1 MSYLRVEHVE
11 KSFGEN
17 RVLKDISF
25 SLPKGSFLSLLGPSG
40 CGKTTMLKIIVG
52 LESPDKGRVF
62 LGGRELTP
70 KPTEQRNIGMMFQN
84 YALFPNMTVA
94 RNIAYG
100 LKIRKRSQA
109 EIDEKVDWA
118 LKLVKLEGRDN
129 DRVTLMSGGQQQRV
143 ALARAL
149 VIQPDMLLLDEPL
162 SALDRKI
169 RVEMQYEIRSIQRQV
184 GITTVFVTHDQEE
197 ALTMSD
203 AVILMN
209 DGRIEQWDDPWTM
222 YNQPASVFASG
233 FIGKAN
239 ILDGRLVE
247 KNGLLTVE
255 GPGWSFPVN
264 ERDGFKPGDAV
275 TVAIRGEHF
284 HIDREPGPG
293 AVPFKI
299 KDTVFTGSV
308 RKING
313 FMGADEVQLVAL
325 NSSEAAVYAPGQ
337 ELTVSTRPQYVHY
350 YARVETR

>member
-11 KSFGEN
+11 KSFGDN
-17 RVLKDISF
+17 KVLKDISF

-52 LESPDKGRVF
+52 LESPDNGHVF
-62 LGGRELTP
+62 LGDRELTNLA
-70 KPTEQRNIGMMFQN
+70 TEKRNIGMMFQN

-100 LKIRKRSQA
+100 LKIRKRSQE
-109 EIDEKVDWA
+109 EIDEKVSWA
-118 LKLVKLEGRDN
+118 LKMVKLEGRDN

-149 VIQPDMLLLDEPL
+149 VIQPDILLLDEPL

-169 RVEMQYEIRSIQRQV
+169 RVEMQYEIRSIQQQV

-203 AVILMN
+203 TIILMN

-222 YNQPASVFASG
+222 YNRPASVFASG

-239 ILDGRLVE
+239 ILNGRLVE
-247 KNGLLTVE
+247 KGGVLMVE
-255 GPGWSFPVN
+255 GAGWSFPV
-264 ERDGFKPGDAV
+264 EARDNFNPGDEV
-275 TVAIRGEHF
+275 TAAIRGEHF
-284 HIDREPGPG
+284 HIHPEPNSNT
-293 AVPFKI
+293 VPFKI
-299 KDTVFTGSV
+299 KDTVFTGNV
-308 RKING
+308 YKLNG
-313 FMGADEVQLVAL
+313 FIGSDEVQLVVL
-325 NSSEAAVYAPGQ
+325 NSSEAGYAPGR
-337 ELTVSTRPQYVHY
+337 ELAVSAHPRYIHY
-350 YARVETR
+350 YARVTAF

>member
-1 MSYLRVEHVE
+1 MSYLRVEHVG
-11 KSFGEN
+11 KSFGDN
-17 RVLKDISF
+17 KVLKDISF

-52 LESPDKGRVF
+52 LESPDNGHVF
-62 LGGRELTP
+62 LGDRELTRM
-70 KPTEQRNIGMMFQN
+70 PTERRNIGMMFQN

-100 LKIRKRSQA
+100 LKIRQRSQV
-109 EIDEKVDWA
+109 EIDEKVNWA
-118 LKLVKLEGRDN
+118 LKMVKLEGREN

-149 VIQPDMLLLDEPL
+149 VIQPDILLLDEPL

-169 RVEMQYEIRSIQRQV
+169 RVEMQYEIRSIQQQV

-203 AVILMN
+203 TIILMN

-239 ILDGRLVE
+239 ILNGRLVD
-247 KNGLLTVE
+247 KNGVLKVE
-255 GPGWSFPVN
+255 GSGWSFPAN
-264 ERDGFKPGDAV
+264 ERDNFKPGDAV
-275 TVAIRGEHF
+275 TVAVRGEHF
-284 HIDREPGPG
+284 YIDREPGPDS
-293 AVPFKI
+293 VTFKV
-299 KDTVFTGSV
+299 KDTVFTGNV
-308 RKING
+308 CKLNG
-313 FMGADEVQLVAL
+313 FMGPDEVQLVVL
-325 NSSEAAVYAPGQ
+325 NSSEAGYSPGQ
-337 ELTVSTRPQYVHY
+337 ELAVSTRPQYVHY
-350 YARVETR
+350 YARVEAV